1 MEEPPSVELGRY
13 QEETKR
19 TFLSLP
25 SASAAPA
32 SPTSS
37 GSLETLSW
45 DVSFSVTAR
54 HAGKLRDKGAKHQ
67 QRSILSN
74 IGEWLSRLANK
85 GKPTPAT
92 VSYGLCE
99 CAVGEA
105 VARNLVA
112 VMGASGCG
120 KTTFLSCLALRNQSF
135 EGNVYLNR
143 KPVDATYLPLIG
155 ACRNLTTHPA
165 WLKAGM
171 KEADVGSRLIF
182 GISVNRLR
190 GPA

>member
-13 QEETKR
+13 HEETKR

-74 IGEWLSRLANK
+74 IGELLSWLANK
-85 GKPTPAT
+85 GKPTP
-92 VSYGLCE
+92 S
-99 CAVGEA
+99 
-105 VARNLVA
+105 
-112 VMGASGCG
+112 
-120 KTTFLSCLALRNQSF
+120 
-135 EGNVYLNR
+135 
-143 KPVDATYLPLIG
+143 
-155 ACRNLTTHPA
+155 
-165 WLKAGM
+165 
-171 KEADVGSRLIF
+171 
-182 GISVNRLR
+182 
-190 GPA
+190 